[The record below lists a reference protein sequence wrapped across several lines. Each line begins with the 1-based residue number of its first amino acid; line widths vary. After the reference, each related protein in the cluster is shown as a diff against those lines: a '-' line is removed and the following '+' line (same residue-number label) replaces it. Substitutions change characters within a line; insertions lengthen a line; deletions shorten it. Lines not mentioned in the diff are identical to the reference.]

1 MPTNIYIEP
10 IFSLFFSP
18 EMGVNKDSE
27 GGGDKFFYPPPAEWK
42 KERMAKISIT
52 WIRKPIELL

>member
-27 GGGDKFFYPPPAEWK
+27 GGDKFF
-42 KERMAKISIT
+42 
-52 WIRKPIELL
+52 